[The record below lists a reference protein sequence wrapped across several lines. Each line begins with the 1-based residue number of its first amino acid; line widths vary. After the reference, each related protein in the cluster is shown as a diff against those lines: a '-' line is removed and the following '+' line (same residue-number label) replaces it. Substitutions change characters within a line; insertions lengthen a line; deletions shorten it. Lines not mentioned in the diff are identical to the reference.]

1 VAINELTPTPTKS
14 DRTRAAILRAAREQF
29 GQHGYDRASIRAI
42 AAQASVDPALVI
54 RYFTNKESLFSA
66 VVDIDLLVPDL
77 TNVAPSTLG
86 RRLTEHFLARW
97 EGELSDGVLVVLLR
111 SAATNPAAAERLRGV
126 FVDQVIEGL
135 RALGLSDDV
144 ERRATLVSS
153 QLLGIALTRYILRLP
168 GIADRPA
175 AELVADVAPTIQR
188 YLTGR
193 LPAVRIR

>member
-14 DRTRAAILRAAREQF
+14 DRTRAAILRAAHEQF
-29 GQHGYDRASIRAI
+29 AQHGYDRTSIRAI

-77 TNVAPSTLG
+77 TDVAPSTLG

-97 EGELSDGVLVVLLR
+97 EGELSDDVLVVLLR

-135 RALGLSDDV
+135 RAMDPSGDV

-193 LPAVRIR
+193 LPAVQAR